1 MDKRFRSAV
10 NRLLMLLLA
19 GCFLLPV
26 SPGRAGD
33 PLRIDPPEGTI
44 HPGLV
49 TVFRYY
55 LPEEGL
61 CSMVLR
67 AEDDTLVSVISEGHY
82 AYAGENTLHW
92 NGTYQ
97 GKFAPEG
104 AWRLCLEK
112 DGESAEVPV
121 TIGSPAPV
129 LMGVTAE
136 ISAPQGGIAGLSF
149 YATMQGDL
157 ELSRENGEE
166 TEVLARMETDAG
178 DGKMVFPVD
187 LAPGRYELLLSLTGG
202 DGIRSEAVR
211 VLLTV
216 NAETEEEKD
225 EKEGAAK
232 ETTEPLQDPELE
244 TSTLVPEKSG
254 KPAADAETAFT
265 PSMRTSDPTGSLTP
279 DYWTTPMDITD
290 EAAVWK
296 ALTAPMTVINN
307 GKSEK
312 AQIVL
317 REEPSAES
325 RGVGMVTCITQGVHV
340 LEKGE
345 EWSLVECYSSSFHD
359 SPILNWNALV
369 QGYVPTGFLEEV
381 LPDQELGYVIDKL
394 TQRLYVF
401 REGHLYSTLAVST
414 GLSNPRQPYNETRSG
429 EFLMTSKVGTFAS
442 DNLRCGMAIRFNKGD
457 LLHEVPYTLLKDGS
471 KNYKDLEAKLG
482 TRASHGC
489 IRVQRKAT
497 PEGVNMAWIWKNHR
511 KNVRLMIWEDWQGRQ
526 VPLPAE
532 DLTLYYNPRGGA
544 YYHSQEHCSSVTRKD
559 IVFEPFTWG
568 ELENAPYAKLKWCE
582 YCVPALRRA
591 QIEQINA
598 EHAPGGDHD
607 PVLTEARKNCPRPLK

>member
-1 MDKRFRSAV
+1 MGKKFRKAV
-10 NRLLMLLLA
+10 NLLLTLLLS
-19 GCFLLPV
+19 GFFLLPV
-26 SPGRAGD
+26 PAGGESS
-33 PLRIDPPEGTI
+33 PLRIDAPEGTI

-49 TVFRYY
+49 MVFRYY
-55 LPEEGL
+55 LPEEGP
-61 CSMVLR
+61 CSLVLR
-67 AEDDTLVSVISEGHY
+67 GEDDIPVSVISEGHY
-82 AYAGENTLHW
+82 AYAGENTIYW

-97 GKFAPEG
+97 GQFAPEG
-104 AWRLCLEK
+104 VWRLCLEK

-121 TIGSPAPV
+121 TIGAPAPV

-136 ISAPQGGIAGLSF
+136 TSAPQGGIAGISY
-149 YATMQGDL
+149 YATAPGDL
-157 ELSRENGEE
+157 ELSRANGDEAE
-166 TEVLARMETDAG
+166 ILARMETDAG
-178 DGKMVFPVD
+178 DGEMKFPVD
-187 LAPGRYELLLSLTGG
+187 LVPGRYELLLSLTGG
-202 DGIRSEAVR
+202 EGIRSETVR
-211 VLLTV
+211 VALTV
-216 NAETEEEKD
+216 NAETR
-225 EKEGAAK
+225 
-232 ETTEPLQDPELE
+232 TPEPPEDPELE
-244 TSTLVPEKSG
+244 TAALAPETSE
-254 KPAADAETAFT
+254 KPAAAAETVFT

-279 DYWTTPMDITD
+279 DYWTTPMDIAD

-307 GKSEK
+307 GKTEK

-325 RGVGMVTCITQGVHV
+325 RGVGTVTCMTQGVHV

-369 QGYVPTGFLEEV
+369 QGYVPTRYLEEV
-381 LPDQELGYVIDKL
+381 IPDQELGYVIDKL

-401 REGHLYSTLAVST
+401 VEGHLYSTLVVST
-414 GLSNPRQPYNETRSG
+414 GLSNARQPYNETRSG
-429 EFLMTSKVGTFAS
+429 EFLMTSKVGTFSS

-457 LLHEVPYTLLKDGS
+457 LLHEVPHTLLQDGS
-471 KNYKDLEAKLG
+471 RNYKDCEAKLG

-497 PEGVNMAWIWKNHR
+497 AEGVNMAWIWKNHR
-511 KNVRLMIWEDWQGRQ
+511 KNTRLMIWEDWQGRQ
-526 VPLPAE
+526 MPLPAE
-532 DLTLYYNPRGGA
+532 DLQLYYNPKGGA
-544 YYHSQEHCSSVTRKD
+544 YYHSQDHCSSVTRKD
-559 IVFEPFTWG
+559 IVFEPFSWG

-582 YCVPALRRA
+582 YCAPALRRA

-598 EHAPGGDHD
+598 DHAPGGDHD